1 MRILFAAAAFLL
13 LFELAF
19 IPVAGQN
26 GVARQVAADQ
36 PMAKV
41 KELVEKLPASDA
53 VIGIDLARLQ
63 KSTVPAALSGDPALL
78 NLANNAIADLKQAYG
93 VDLTEF
99 DSAAIGIAVKPVKQS
114 EYDFEPVAIIRG
126 SINLQGLITSLI
138 ERGNGQI
145 TSEVVE
151 GKTVYLIRRKQNE
164 IQADND
170 ANPNKKAKKQLF
182 AGLQRE
188 IAVAALETGTLAIGT
203 PARVRLAIKQPGR
216 LDPQIKSY
224 FGKAAGTTAK
234 FAARVP
240 RGMAGLLPI
249 ESDDLGQSIESIQ
262 FIYGGLSDTPAGVQ
276 ILINGVTTTEAAALS
291 LKETLEGVQTIGKA
305 LLGGAKGADKALYAR
320 LLSSVTFSTNGNQV
334 VMRLDLANSDLSTLL
349 ALLAK

>member
-1 MRILFAAAAFLL
+1 MRILFAAFAFLL
-13 LFELAF
+13 LNELAL

-26 GVARQVAADQ
+26 NTGRQAAADQ

-63 KSTVPAALSGDPALL
+63 KSTLPSALSGDPALL
-78 NLANNAIADLKQAYG
+78 NIANNAIADLKQDYG

-99 DSAAIGIAVKPVKQS
+99 DSAAIGIAIKPVRQS

-126 SINLQGLITSLI
+126 SINLQALMTSLI
-138 ERGNGQI
+138 ERGDGQV
-145 TSEVVE
+145 TSEVIQ
-151 GKTVYLIRRKQNE
+151 GKTVYLIRRKPNE
-164 IQADND
+164 IQADT
-170 ANPNKKAKKQLF
+170 AAKPNENTKKQLF

-188 IAVAALETGTLAIGT
+188 IAVAALDASTLVIGM
-203 PARVRLAIKQPGR
+203 PVRVRLAITQPGR

-224 FGKAAGTTAK
+224 FIKATGTTAK
-234 FAARVP
+234 FAAKVP
-240 RGMAGLLPI
+240 HGMAGLLPI
-249 ESDDLGQSIESIQ
+249 ESDDLGQSIESIR

-276 ILINGVTTTEAAALS
+276 FLVYGVTATEAAALS
-291 LKETLEGVQTIGKA
+291 LKETLEGVQMLGKA

-320 LLSSVTFSTNGNQV
+320 LLSNVTFSTSGNQV
-334 VMRLDLANSDLSTLL
+334 IMRLELANADLSTLL
-349 ALLAK
+349 AMLAK